1 MPPKRQSLLYT
12 TSGKKPNDT
21 KRILSEL
28 KMESTMRK
36 IRVIC
41 YDPYATESDSSDD
54 ESDKKSFRKR
64 FVREIN
70 LPLVVTPQPK
80 TFEPES
86 SCQESNN
93 SAKSPGKK
101 RRVLTE
107 PGKKKRVLPETPTS
121 TFEGKKL
128 APKKPVG
135 VRQRKWGK
143 WAAEIRN
150 PVTKARTWLGT
161 FDTLEEAAQAYEAKK
176 QEYEA
181 LAMLASQKSQ
191 NIPSSL
197 AISQSHSHNSSKKQV
212 SSASSEDTDD
222 SVVSHTSPASVL
234 ERDTSVLTVTGE
246 CALVI
251 KDEDVGSSVADL
263 EIPDLDFM
271 NDPLASCSMDQDLNL
286 SLDLGNLIDE
296 FGRFYDDYCGIDDLS
311 ICGING
317 EEPGELPDYDF
328 EFGNEEFNYLD
339 DHQQKPP
346 PQHCMPISFAA
357 RILRV
362 VKFYIY

>member
-1 MPPKRQSLLYT
+1 
-12 TSGKKPNDT
+12 
-21 KRILSEL
+21 
-28 KMESTMRK
+28 MESTMRK

-181 LAMLASQKSQ
+181 LAMLASQK
-191 NIPSSL
+191 N
-197 AISQSHSHNSSKKQV
+197 
-212 SSASSEDTDD
+212 D

-311 ICGING
+311 ICGLNG

-346 PQHCMPISFAA
+346 NIAC
-357 RILRV
+357 L
-362 VKFYIY
+362 

>member
-1 MPPKRQSLLYT
+1 MSPKRQSLLYT
-12 TSGKKPNDT
+12 KTGNKTNDI
-21 KRILSEL
+21 KRILSQESQ
-28 KMESTMRK
+28 MESTMRK

-54 ESDKKSFRKR
+54 ESDKKSSRKR

-80 TFEPES
+80 AFEPES
-86 SCQESNN
+86 SCQDSNN

-101 RRVLTE
+101 M
-107 PGKKKRVLPETPTS
+107 RVLPETPTS
-121 TFEGKKL
+121 TFEAKKL

-181 LAMLASQKSQ
+181 LAMLASEKSQ
-191 NIPSSL
+191 NISSSL

-212 SSASSEDTDD
+212 SSASSGDSDD
-222 SVVSHTSPASVL
+222 SVVSRTSPASVL
-234 ERDTSVLTVTGE
+234 ELDTSMVSNVTGE
-246 CALVI
+246 CGLVV
-251 KDEDVGSSVADL
+251 KYEDIGSSVANL

-271 NDPLASCSMDQDLNL
+271 NDPLASCPIDQDLNL
-286 SLDLGNLIDE
+286 GLDFGNLIDE
-296 FGRFYDDYCGIDDLS
+296 FGRFYDDYCVIDDLD
-311 ICGING
+311 ICGLNG

-328 EFGNEEFNYLD
+328 EFGNEEFTYLD
-339 DHQQKPP
+339 DHQQKPLNIAC
-346 PQHCMPISFAA
+346 Q
-357 RILRV
+357 
-362 VKFYIY
+362 